1 MLEVIAE
8 SGPFQLFRD
17 HHGHVFLYQSGH
29 LVPATS
35 SRDAREQFN
44 CLSECLKD
52 GEIPVE
58 QPEEAATW

>member
-8 SGPFQLFRD
+8 SGPFQLLKD

-35 SRDAREQFN
+35 SRDAREQF
-44 CLSECLKD
+44 ECLVDCLKNGD
-52 GEIPVE
+52 IPAE
-58 QPEEAATW
+58 QPEQAVTW